1 MVLRKEAVTL
11 TSDAKVKMKGNEI
24 VSVVSDIPFYYG
36 NVGAT
41 SLTTAAF
48 KPSAASKFMAHHT
61 DEFLKSSF

>member
-36 NVGAT
+36 KVGAT
-41 SLTTAAF
+41 SLTRAAF
-48 KPSAASKFMAHHT
+48 KS
-61 DEFLKSSF
+61 LCRI